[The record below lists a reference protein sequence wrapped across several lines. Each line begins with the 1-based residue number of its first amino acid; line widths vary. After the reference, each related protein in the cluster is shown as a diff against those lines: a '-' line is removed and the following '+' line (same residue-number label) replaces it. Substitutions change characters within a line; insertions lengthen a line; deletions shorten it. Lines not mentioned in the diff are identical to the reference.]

1 MVNVIE
7 FMKKKIMVHKQV
19 EALANAAELD
29 QMEEVAIDGEEQ
41 VKEDETSGGIPA
53 SRMSLSWLRLLLGL
67 GV

>member
-1 MVNVIE
+1 
-7 FMKKKIMVHKQV
+7 
-19 EALANAAELD
+19 
-29 QMEEVAIDGEEQ
+29 MEEVAIDGEEQ